1 MDIVNEEGEDLLYSL
16 RQSGYDVKA
25 VSVIYDGYLPEG
37 VTSPYEYFTR
47 TKKEKTPQPLFFNE
61 LPVPDFWE
69 TKGTNEK
76 GEVIDFGEQ
85 RARIYY
91 AEPKNKRYIKIVDW
105 LDQKGTVRWSDHYDQ
120 YGHRFAQTVLDST
133 QKQMMKCY
141 FDDDGR
147 QVITENFTTGDVTL
161 EEAGVTRIFRTKTD
175 FVVYFMEKLGYDKEP
190 IFFNSLSTPFFVSQR
205 LKANRPKRDVLF
217 WQEPIRD
224 GIPGNMTPILQG
236 TANRTEK
243 VMVQMHDAYEKM
255 LTLGAPKKVIAE
267 LGYIYPFT
275 RDLNGNILKNGS
287 TNGYNENVNGIKD
300 VEESSLQL
308 ERSTSVEEDIAAQE
322 DEKHR
327 ILILTNSDQIEGLA
341 HLMEALPDMTF
352 YVGAITEMSQKLL
365 SHSKYKNARMLP
377 NIEMKKVDELF
388 ATCDFYLDINQGGEI
403 LNAIRRA
410 FLSNLLILGYKE
422 TLHKPAF
429 VSPDNAYETAKVDQ
443 LIARL
448 RSTSESEAS
457 MAEAL
462 KRQQAHKLFASP
474 EDYHRALDAIVE
486 S

>member
-1 MDIVNEEGEDLLYSL
+1 MIFLMDIVNEEGEDLLYSF
-16 RQSGYDVKA
+16 RQAGYPVKA
-25 VSVIYDGYLPEG
+25 VSILYDGYLPAG

-47 TKKEKTPQPLFFNE
+47 TKKDKTPNPLFFNE

-69 TKGTNEK
+69 IKGTNEK
-76 GEVIDFGEQ
+76 GQVIDFGEQ

-91 AEPKNKRYIKIVDW
+91 AEPKHKRYIKIVDW
-105 LDQKGTVRWSDHYDQ
+105 MDQKGTVRWSDHYDQ
-120 YGHRFAQTVLDST
+120 YGHRFAQTVLDNT

-141 FDDDGR
+141 FDDDGK
-147 QVITENFTTGDVTL
+147 QVITENYTTGDVTL
-161 EEAGVTRIFRTKTD
+161 VEDGVTHIFRTKTD

-190 IFFNSLSTPFFVSQR
+190 IFFNSLSTPLFVSQK
-205 LKANRPKRDVLF
+205 LKANARKQDVLF

-224 GIPGNMTPILQG
+224 SIPGNMLPILNG
-236 TANRTEK
+236 TATRTEK
-243 VMVQMHDAYEKM
+243 VMVQTHDAYEKM
-255 LTLGAPKKVIAE
+255 LTLGTPKKVITE
-267 LGYIYPFT
+267 LGYIYPF
-275 RDLNGNILKNGS
+275 
-287 TNGYNENVNGIKD
+287 ENHQKEN
-300 VEESSLQL
+300 
-308 ERSTSVEEDIAAQE
+308 RS
-322 DEKHR
+322 

>member
-1 MDIVNEEGEDLLYSL
+1 MIFLMDIVNEEGEDLLYSF
-16 RQSGYDVKA
+16 RQAGYPVKA
-25 VSVIYDGYLPEG
+25 VSILYDGYLPAG

-47 TKKEKTPQPLFFNE
+47 TKKDKTPNPLFFNE

-69 TKGTNEK
+69 IKGTNEK
-76 GEVIDFGEQ
+76 GQVIDFGEQ

-91 AEPKNKRYIKIVDW
+91 AEPKHKRYIKIVDW
-105 LDQKGTVRWSDHYDQ
+105 MDQKGTVRWSDHYDQ
-120 YGHRFAQTVLDST
+120 YGHRFAQTVLDNT

-141 FDDDGR
+141 FDDDGK

-161 EEAGVTRIFRTKTD
+161 VEDGVTHIFRTKTD

-190 IFFNSLSTPFFVSQR
+190 IFFNSLSTPLFVSQK
-205 LKANRPKRDVLF
+205 LKANARKQDVLF

-224 GIPGNMTPILQG
+224 SIPGNMLPILNG
-236 TANRTEK
+236 TATRTEK
-243 VMVQMHDAYEKM
+243 DMVQTHDAYEKM
-255 LTLGAPKKVIAE
+255 LTLGTPKKVITE
-267 LGYIYPFT
+267 LGYIYPF
-275 RDLNGNILKNGS
+275 
-287 TNGYNENVNGIKD
+287 ENHQKEN
-300 VEESSLQL
+300 
-308 ERSTSVEEDIAAQE
+308 RS
-322 DEKHR
+322 

>member
-1 MDIVNEEGEDLLYSL
+1 MIFLMDIVNEEGEDLLYSF
-16 RQSGYDVKA
+16 RQAGYPVKA
-25 VSVIYDGYLPEG
+25 VSILYDGYLPAG

-47 TKKEKTPQPLFFNE
+47 TKKDKTPNPLFFNE

-69 TKGTNEK
+69 IKGTNEK
-76 GEVIDFGEQ
+76 GQVIDFGEQ

-91 AEPKNKRYIKIVDW
+91 AEPKHKRYIKIVDW
-105 LDQKGTVRWSDHYDQ
+105 MDQKGTVRWSDHYDQ
-120 YGHRFAQTVLDST
+120 YGHRFAQTVLDNT

-141 FDDDGR
+141 FDDDGK

-161 EEAGVTRIFRTKTD
+161 VEDGVTHIFRTKTD

-190 IFFNSLSTPFFVSQR
+190 IFFNSLSTPLFVSQK
-205 LKANRPKRDVLF
+205 LKANAQKQDVLF

-224 GIPGNMTPILQG
+224 SIPGNMLPILNG
-236 TANRTEK
+236 TATRTEK
-243 VMVQMHDAYEKM
+243 VMVQTHDAYEKM
-255 LTLGAPKKVIAE
+255 LTLGTPKKVITE
-267 LGYIYPFT
+267 LGYIYPF
-275 RDLNGNILKNGS
+275 
-287 TNGYNENVNGIKD
+287 ENHQKEN
-300 VEESSLQL
+300 
-308 ERSTSVEEDIAAQE
+308 RS
-322 DEKHR
+322 

-462 KRQQAHKLFASP
+462 KRQQ
-474 EDYHRALDAIVE
+474 DAIVE